1 MITERLG
8 LFGRAALVL
17 FALLMLQVGLVADLP
32 VLEAVGD
39 LMLLSAIA
47 AGSVGG
53 PDRGATFGFAA
64 GIVYDL
70 MLETPFGL
78 SALTYAVAGF
88 AAGWIAGR
96 VLQPRWWFHV
106 GTAAG
111 ITVGAVLLSVMVARI
126 AGEKLSDELWDDL
139 WRWCLIEAVWNALLI
154 LPARRLLAWVFG
166 EEDPLFSRFVLTR

>member
-1 MITERLG
+1 MIAERLG

-17 FALLMLQVGLVADLP
+17 FALLMLQVGLVSDLP

-53 PDRGATFGFAA
+53 ADRGATYGFVA
-64 GIVYDL
+64 GILYDL
-70 MLETPFGL
+70 MLDTPFGL
-78 SALTYAVAGF
+78 NALTYAVAGF
-88 AAGWIAGR
+88 AAGWVAGR

-106 GTAAG
+106 GTTAA
-111 ITVGAVLLSVMVARI
+111 ITLGAVLLTVFVANFV
-126 AGEKLSDELWDDL
+126 GEGFPADDI
-139 WRWCLIEAVWNALLI
+139 WRMCLVETVWNAVLI

-166 EEDPLFSRFVLTR
+166 EEDPLFSRFALTR